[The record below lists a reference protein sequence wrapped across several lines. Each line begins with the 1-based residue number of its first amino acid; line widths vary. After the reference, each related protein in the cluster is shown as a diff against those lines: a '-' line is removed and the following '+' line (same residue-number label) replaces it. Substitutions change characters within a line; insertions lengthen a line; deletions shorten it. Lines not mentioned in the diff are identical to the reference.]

1 MEQVVADIQGGKELT
16 PVRRVQLWEIIVT
29 VPFTPVWYKLKLTAK
44 DFYVKDNCIGC
55 GKCEDLCP
63 LNNIKLTNKKPVWS
77 NQCTHCMA
85 CIGNCPEEAIEYG
98 TITQEKRP
106 YNFDKYRYVIENL
119 KK

>member
-1 MEQVVADIQGGKELT
+1 MCDINSILCRK
-16 PVRRVQLWEIIVT
+16 W
-29 VPFTPVWYKLKLTAK
+29 
-44 DFYVKDNCIGC
+44 
-55 GKCEDLCP
+55 EDL
-63 LNNIKLTNKKPVWS
+63 LLFSRNITSSLFKKPVWS